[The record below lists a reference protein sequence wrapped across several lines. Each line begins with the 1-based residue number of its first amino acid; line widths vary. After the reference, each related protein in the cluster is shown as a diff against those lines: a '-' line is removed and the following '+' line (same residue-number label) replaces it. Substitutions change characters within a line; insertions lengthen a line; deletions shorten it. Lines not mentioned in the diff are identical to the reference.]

1 MFVLLVYYVFWGWNN
16 IYCFNNYI
24 ISMAGSEDKG
34 GIEEVRE
41 LGKKSPQ
48 SYADPLQDAGSVK
61 MRGEAT
67 G

>member
-1 MFVLLVYYVFWGWNN
+1 MFWGWNN
-16 IYCFNNYI
+16 IYCLNNYI

-34 GIEEVRE
+34 GDRGGAGAGEKR
-41 LGKKSPQ
+41 PQ

-61 MRGEAT
+61 MRGEST